1 MKISKYAKMF
11 EKTIINSRHVSE
23 KVFIKNWSIAQQNL
37 FELHAHR
44 GNGQYSCSWHCQSG
58 MVYITFIG
66 RFLSKAEGLSQ
77 VWLQS
82 TTSSKTGYVL
92 ALQARCF
99 GTQHKGSQDECLFT
113 SRLRAHDNN
122 FSFRALLFFLTIEFK
137 IDFFHQIAIVC
148 ISGFM

>member
-1 MKISKYAKMF
+1 MQRCLKKQLSIQGMYLRRSLSKTEVLPNKICLNYMHIGVMASAVVAGTGSQVWY
-11 EKTIINSRHVSE
+11 T
-23 KVFIKNWSIAQQNL
+23 
-37 FELHAHR
+37 
-44 GNGQYSCSWHCQSG
+44 Y
-58 MVYITFIG
+58 IG

-82 TTSSKTGYVL
+82 TNSSKTGYVL

-137 IDFFHQIAIVC
+137 INFFHQIAIVC